1 MKKFLTLTLAILFC
15 INAFAASSI
24 KYTDISI
31 GMSKSEFCLL
41 FNKPIKKDN
50 IVTADENFESF
61 GICHFVAFFSEDALT
76 NVSICLNNC
85 LPADFKK
92 FDKLF
97 DQATAI
103 VCTEASLKPVGE
115 PVESFTA
122 PFAQG
127 DGHEFEALCLGF
139 YKRSAEFG
147 NLSTLATITSGA
159 QGIITIATYQ
169 NILAEQ
175 EPALDF
181 GPDFADNDS
190 IAVPI
195 ADPTIADSPA
205 ANAEEQPTPQWPSPE
220 KPTSSANKL
229 ALYFEGL
236 PVTGSAADFANQLAE
251 AYPSRITIA
260 NASNPEQIFLKGTI
274 DGLKDCEIYISN
286 GSNNLINS
294 ITVYYPA
301 HTGWTPLQ
309 KQYFDI
315 KSIYDAQNFV
325 IEQDLHSWENG
336 YSYQDHE
343 MEGVRNDKCWYLTK
357 YRINNRHSATLF
369 ISKYAR
375 VALYYEVSQQAPFT
389 FPGGNIYK
397 TPSTL
402 PSN

>member
-1 MKKFLTLTLAILFC
+1 MKKFLTFTLAILFC

-24 KYTDISI
+24 KYIDISI
-31 GMSKSEFCLL
+31 GMSKSDFCLL
-41 FNKPIKKDN
+41 FSKPIKKDN

-92 FDKLF
+92 FNKLF

-103 VCTEASLKPVGE
+103 VCTEASLKPFGE
-115 PVESFTA
+115 PAESFTA

-147 NLSTLATITSGA
+147 SISTLATITSGA

-175 EPALDF
+175 EPALDNL
-181 GPDFADNDS
+181 PDFADNDT
-190 IAVPI
+190 IAVTI
-195 ADPTIADSPA
+195 ADPNVAGPI
-205 ANAEEQPTPQWPSPE
+205 NAEEQPTPQWSSPE
-220 KPTSSANKL
+220 KPTPSANKL

-251 AYPSRITIA
+251 SYPSRITIA
-260 NASNPEQIFLKGTI
+260 NASNPDQIFLKGTI
-274 DGLKDCEIYISN
+274 DGVKDCEIYISN

-301 HTGWTPLQ
+301 HTGWNALQ

-343 MEGVRNDKCWYLTK
+343 MEGVRNDKCWYITK

-375 VALYYEVSQQAPFT
+375 VTLYYERQR
-389 FPGGNIYK
+389 
-397 TPSTL
+397 
-402 PSN
+402 